1 MFITL
6 TDIFGNEVQSKRL
19 DNNTIDKN
27 NILILVSSNQIYSFM
42 KKISKL
48 KDDSIWEV
56 THIDQI
62 FKNNNLNFDDYVSFG
77 NIYVS
82 GKITPKSL
90 IFGKVDNDIIC
101 PAINY
106 EFVKSYGKGSLWKP
120 VAQNGYSSIGLV
132 FSSSENKPTSRTGVI
147 KNKYVINYKDD
158 NQINHDSNLIN
169 ANEFN
174 LIANGGTDRLTV
186 WRSKFYKGNDKLKL
200 LSYDG
205 KYMTGSNGSFAMKGA
220 QPYFQDLQ
228 YTIQGDLL
236 LGNNCVSANQ
246 DNIYLDTCNGAIEQK
261 WYPYKKSIASQK
273 NNKCI
278 SDVHDPDTLSNKLE
292 LTECDQINDLN
303 EILIQATGKQVML
316 VESNNPWYVNVSA
329 DQVPAQY
336 KKIDF
341 EEIDING
348 LEYRNQA
355 EFQST
360 MKLDPNRNDL
370 GLGYSFISRKG
381 VPCNIENFDST
392 DQISILSIIIILI
405 VILVI
410 KSFNN

>member
-1 MFITL
+1 MFVTL
-6 TDIFGNEVQSKRL
+6 TDIFG
-19 DNNTIDKN
+19 NTIDKN
-27 NILILVSSNQIYSFM
+27 NILVLVNSNQIHTFL

-56 THIDQI
+56 VDVDQS
-62 FKNNNLNFDDYVSFG
+62 FKNNNLNFDDYISFG

-82 GKITPKSL
+82 GKTIPKSL
-90 IFGKVDNDIIC
+90 IFGKVDNDIIRL
-101 PAINY
+101 AINY

-120 VAQNGYSSIGLV
+120 IGPDGYSSLGLV
-132 FSSSENKPTSRTGVI
+132 FSSSENKPTNQIGVI

-158 NQINHDSNLIN
+158 NQINGSSNLVN

-174 LIANGGTDRLTV
+174 LIANGGTDRLTI
-186 WRSKFYKGNDKLKL
+186 WRSKFYKGNNKLKL

-205 KYMTGSNGSFAMKGA
+205 KYMTDSNGSFTMKGA

-236 LGNNCVSANQ
+236 LGNNCVAVNQ
-246 DNIYLDTCNGAIEQK
+246 NNIYLDTCNGAIEQK
-261 WYPYKKSIASQK
+261 WYPYKKSIASQQ

-278 SDVHDPDTLSNKLE
+278 SDVHDSDTLSNKLE
-292 LTECDQINDLN
+292 LTDCDQINDVN
-303 EILIQATGKQVML
+303 EILIHATGKQVML
-316 VESNNPWYVNVSA
+316 VESNNPWYINVSA

-341 EEIDING
+341 DQLDLNR

-360 MKLDPNRNDL
+360 MVLDPNRNDL

-381 VPCNIENFDST
+381 VPCNIENFEST

-405 VILVI
+405 IILVI
-410 KSFNN
+410 KSFNY